1 MFVWNLFKFNYN
13 CQWWNHHHQRV
24 LIAKSWSPFN
34 IKHGRV
40 FKYLKK
46 SVSLTRR
53 NDFTDIKE
61 CLVAKVNINNI
72 SCLRRSP
79 SQNFETRE
87 QFCTKF
93 GTFLSNITSFH
104 STCSIVLEDFTAKRI
119 VHNITIT
126 CNYSEMIEKSTHS
139 VKKPSSCIY
148 LIFFANVSLTKT
160 L

>member
-24 LIAKSWSPFN
+24 LIAKSWSLFN